1 MGATTAGHCPVQ
13 FTSANEG
20 TELVRSTRK
29 RLNRLAIVANT
40 LGAFDTFI
48 FVAFLLPPA
57 FQDIDETRAL
67 VVNGIV
73 FAIFLPLTFLIG
85 TRWGYRKSES
95 LVGWVGRRD
104 PTPAERDEAL
114 RIPQKHAIQAA
125 GFWLLAAVLFG
136 GLNVVGGT
144 LEGAGPLPGVI
155 VFLTLVLGGITT
167 SGVQYLVGERILRP
181 VATLGLSATPPISPS
196 GPGVGIRILMVWL
209 LATGTPLLGIG
220 AVAVSGI
227 FADEIKGEYLATG
240 VLFLAMVAAF
250 SGLLATKLTARSL
263 SESLAGMRSALARV
277 EEGDYEVQVPVD
289 DSSEIGLVQVG
300 LNRMASGL
308 AERERLQDLFG
319 RHVGRDVARAAL
331 DGGVEL
337 GGEVR
342 EVGVLMVDLVG
353 STTMATRLPPEDV
366 VALLNRFFT
375 IVVETIESYGGM
387 VNKFEGDGAVCVFG
401 APAARE
407 DPAGAALCA
416 ARELSARLN
425 DELPELDSGI
435 GVSAGE
441 AVAGNVGALE
451 RFEYTVIGDPVN
463 EAARLSELA
472 KRRRERV
479 VVSGAAVERSREDE
493 RGRWQLGE
501 AEILRGRDEPTQLAF
516 PVGAATPV
524 AD

>member
-1 MGATTAGHCPVQ
+1 MGATTAGGCAVH
-13 FTSANEG
+13 FTSAHEG
-20 TELVRSTRK
+20 TELVQRTRK

-40 LGAFDTFI
+40 LGALDTFI

-57 FQDIDETRAL
+57 FAGGDTTMAIA
-67 VVNGIV
+67 VNAAV
-73 FAIFLPLTFLIG
+73 FAVFLPATFVIG
-85 TRWGYRKSES
+85 SRWGYQKSAS
-95 LVGWVGRRD
+95 LIDWVGRRD

-114 RIPQKHAIQAA
+114 RIPQRHAIQAA
-125 GFWLLAAVLFG
+125 GFWLLGAVLFG
-136 GLNVVGGT
+136 LLNGIGGT
-144 LEGAGPLPGVI
+144 LDDTGALPGVI
-155 VFLTLVLGGITT
+155 VFLTLILGGITT
-167 SGVQYLVGERILRP
+167 TGVQYLMGERVLRP
-181 VATLGLSATPPISPS
+181 VTTLALTAAPPVAPS

-209 LATGTPLLGIG
+209 LATGTPLVGIG
-220 AVAVSGI
+220 AVAVSGL
-227 FADEIKGEYLATG
+227 FADDIGVEPLAAG
-240 VLFLAMVAAF
+240 MLFLAMVAGF

-263 SESLAGMRSALARV
+263 GESLAGMRSALARV

-331 DGGVEL
+331 DGGVKL

-342 EVGVLMVDLVG
+342 EVGVLLVDLVG
-353 STTMATRLPPEDV
+353 STSMAIRLPPEQV
-366 VALLNRFFT
+366 VTLLNRFFT
-375 IVVETIESYGGM
+375 IVVDTVESHGGM

-401 APAARE
+401 APVARE

-416 ARELSARLN
+416 ARELQARLA
-425 DELPELDSGI
+425 DELPDVDAGI

-441 AVAGNVGALE
+441 AVAGNVGAEE

-472 KRRRERV
+472 KRRSERV
-479 VVSGAAVERSREDE
+479 VVSGAAVELAREDE
-493 RGRWQLGE
+493 RARWELGE
-501 AEILRGRDEPTQLAF
+501 EEVLRGREQPTRLGVPA
-516 PVGAATPV
+516 GTRSPV